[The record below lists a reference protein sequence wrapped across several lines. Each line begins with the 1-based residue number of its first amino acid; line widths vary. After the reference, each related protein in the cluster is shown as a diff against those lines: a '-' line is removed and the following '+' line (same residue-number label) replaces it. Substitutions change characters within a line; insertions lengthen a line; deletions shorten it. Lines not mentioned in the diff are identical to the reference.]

1 MPHWETQIT
10 IEACGT
16 KKLPNRT
23 TMFST
28 QDIWALVNIVI
39 SLNGIKKPQFEI
51 NYKII
56 EKFQKNC
63 RMIVYIII
71 FLYNLLIIKIILFLN
86 RDALSE
92 FGR

>member
-1 MPHWETQIT
+1 MT
-10 IEACGT
+10 T
-16 KKLPNRT
+16 KVLVQKY
-23 TMFST
+23 
-28 QDIWALVNIVI
+28 IWALVNIVI
-39 SLNGIKKPQFEI
+39 SLNGIKKPRFEI

-63 RMIVYIII
+63 RIII
-71 FLYNLLIIKIILFLN
+71 FMGLFLYNLLIIKIILFLN